1 MNHSPELNSPALDKK
16 ISIKVFGVGGAGC
29 NATGFMARQPFPGVT
44 LVAMNT
50 DAQSLADCAVPEKF
64 CLGAALTHGL
74 GAGGDPEVG
83 RAAAEG
89 DFDTLREFC
98 KETEIVFIVAGLGG
112 GTGTGASSVIARAAK
127 DSGALVLGIVT
138 MPFDFEGGRRQ
149 RQAQLG
155 LQQIKSAADA
165 VICLPNQKVFKLID
179 AKTTVLNTFNVTNE
193 LLSQGVFGISRLLTR
208 TGLINVDFAD
218 LASATRNS
226 HSESSFAT
234 AEATGE
240 KRAQQI
246 VEKLFA
252 HPMLENG
259 QLLGESESILV
270 SLVGGGDLT
279 IAEVNEVMEEING
292 RCENASIVFG
302 AIIDETFSNR
312 LSVTLVASGKGK
324 REEKTVPAPRA
335 NPRATHPTPP
345 QAEPDSQLL
354 DPAPASRPASRLVAP
369 APEMSDEKKGELLMK
384 QAGGRARKPS
394 VRMRQKELGLELVS
408 KGRFA
413 KSEPTI
419 HRGEDLDMP
428 TYMRRGILMN

>member
-1 MNHSPELNSPALDKK
+1 MNHSPELNSPGSNKK

-29 NATGFMARQPFPGVT
+29 NAAGYMARQSFPNVT
-44 LVAMNT
+44 LVALNT
-50 DAQSLADCAVPEKF
+50 DVQSLADCAVQEKF
-64 CLGAALTHGL
+64 CLGASLTHGL

-89 DFDTLREFC
+89 DLETLRDYC
-98 KETEIVFIVAGLGG
+98 KGTEIVFIVAGLGG

-155 LQQIKSAADA
+155 LQQIKAMADA

-179 AKTTVLNTFNVTNE
+179 TKTTVLNTFNVTNE
-193 LLSQGVFGISRLLTR
+193 LLAQGVFGISRLLTQ

-226 HSESSFAT
+226 HAESSFAT

-240 KRAQQI
+240 KRAQEI

-252 HPMLENG
+252 HPMLESG
-259 QLLGESESILV
+259 QLMGESNSILV
-270 SLVGGGDLT
+270 SLAGGSDLT
-279 IAEVNEVMEEING
+279 LAEVNEVMEEING
-292 RCENASIVFG
+292 RCENANIIFG
-302 AIIDETFSNR
+302 AVIDENFSNR

-324 REEKTVPAPRA
+324 SEEKAAPTPRA
-335 NPRATHPTPP
+335 NHRATHPAPSP
-345 QAEPDSQLL
+345 VESPSQLL
-354 DPAPASRPASRLVAP
+354 DGAPSPRPMSRITAP
-369 APEMSDEKKGELLMK
+369 APEMSEEKKGDLLTK
-384 QAGGRARKPS
+384 QVGGRTRKTAS
-394 VRMRQKELGLELVS
+394 RMRQNELPLEIVS
-408 KGRFA
+408 KGRFE

-419 HRGEDLDMP
+419 HRGEDLDLP
-428 TYMRRGILMN
+428 TYIRRGIGFN